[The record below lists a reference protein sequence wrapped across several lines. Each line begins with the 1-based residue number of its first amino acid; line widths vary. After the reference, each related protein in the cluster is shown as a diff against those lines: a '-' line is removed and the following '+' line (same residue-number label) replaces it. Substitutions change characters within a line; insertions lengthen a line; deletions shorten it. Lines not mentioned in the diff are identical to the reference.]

1 MLFFSFKEE
10 PESSS
15 ALKDSQPLAPWAT
28 SACALHGVYLQT
40 STFSHE
46 LHAAAQSPADYYV
59 AVHEGLYWGYI
70 GAMDEKNE
78 TITSQ
83 GTYTGFISLG
93 CRASGSEGLILNT

>member
-1 MLFFSFKEE
+1 MHPSMPLEFSILTAA
-10 PESSS
+10 S
-15 ALKDSQPLAPWAT
+15 D
-28 SACALHGVYLQT
+28 T
-40 STFSHE
+40 STCSHE
-46 LHAAAQSPADYYV
+46 LHAAAQSPGDYYV

-93 CRASGSEGLILNT
+93 CRASGSEG